1 MTPSNPDNQQPLI
14 YRIADSLGVF
24 HIVAPVNHTHAQS
37 EVEGLVAALA
47 AKAAKVSGA
56 TNNNLAALDANGDLK
71 DSGHGVTDSVSYG
84 SSSLITSGGVHA
96 ALQGKADKN
105 KISETAENGA
115 YAMVEAETTDKG
127 QVTIGLKDAGDS
139 STDYTSLTK
148 ANIGNLKRALLN
160 PDSTPTTNSDK
171 LVTSGG
177 VKAELESKAN
187 KVDVMYSVF
196 EMSDADENIK
206 LDNIFSDGHE
216 TSHFVLIN
224 RMGEQI
230 KVSDFF
236 YTQYGELVENG
247 QTLSAD
253 STAIVKIIHYND
265 GSTHKFFMVVEE
277 IYEA

>member
-1 MTPSNPDNQQPLI
+1 MTPSNPSNSQPLI
-14 YRIADSLGVF
+14 YRIADALGVF
-24 HIVAPVNHTHAQS
+24 HLVAPVNHTHAQS
-37 EVEGLVAALA
+37 EVEGLTDALA
-47 AKAAKVSGA
+47 AKANMTDV
-56 TNNNLAALDANGDLK
+56 NNALNNKSNSNHQHYYL
-71 DSGHGVTDSVSYG
+71 
-84 SSSLITSGGVHA
+84 SSSAGGKLGVYQNEGDEYIYI
-96 ALQGKADKN
+96 ALFD
-105 KISETAENGA
+105 NGTM
-115 YAMVEAETTDKG
+115 YE
-127 QVTIGLKDAGDS
+127 
-139 STDYTSLTK
+139 YNLTPSDLSK
-148 ANIGNLKRALLN
+148 VFS
-160 PDSTPTTNSDK
+160 PDTTPTANSDK

-177 VKAELESKAN
+177 VKAALEGKAN

-196 EMSDADENIK
+196 EKSDENENIE
-206 LDNIFSDGHE
+206 LDNVFSDGHE

-247 QTLSAD
+247 HTLSDD

>member
-1 MTPSNPDNQQPLI
+1 MTPSNPTNSQPLI
-14 YRIADSLGVF
+14 YRIADALGVF
-24 HIVAPVNHTHAQS
+24 HLVAPVNHTHAQS
-37 EVEGLVAALA
+37 EVEGLTDALA
-47 AKAAKVSGA
+47 AKANMTDV
-56 TNNNLAALDANGDLK
+56 NNALNNKSNSNHQHYYL
-71 DSGHGVTDSVSYG
+71 
-84 SSSLITSGGVHA
+84 SSSAGGKLGVYQNEGDEYIYI
-96 ALQGKADKN
+96 ALFD
-105 KISETAENGA
+105 NGTM
-115 YAMVEAETTDKG
+115 YE
-127 QVTIGLKDAGDS
+127 
-139 STDYTSLTK
+139 YNLTPSDLSK
-148 ANIGNLKRALLN
+148 VFS
-160 PDSTPTTNSDK
+160 PDTTPTANSDK

-177 VKAELESKAN
+177 VKAALEGKAN

-196 EMSDADENIK
+196 EKSDENENIE
-206 LDNIFSDGHE
+206 LDNVFSDGHE

-247 QTLSAD
+247 HTLSDD